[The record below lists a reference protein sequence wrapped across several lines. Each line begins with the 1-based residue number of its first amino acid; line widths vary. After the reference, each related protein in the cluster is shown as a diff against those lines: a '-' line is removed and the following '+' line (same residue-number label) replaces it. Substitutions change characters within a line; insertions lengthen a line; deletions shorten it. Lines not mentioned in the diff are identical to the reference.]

1 MTDDASS
8 AYTRRPPGGRKA
20 GASHLCGDM
29 NDSER
34 VTLRL
39 SVQDL
44 QALDLFVGTGEFANR
59 SEVIRQAIKD
69 FVRNHAPKVVDGMNA
84 RKQLQDTFLQ
94 MQNLKAQ
101 LEEQQ
106 KLLEKLMRQ

>member
-1 MTDDASS
+1 
-8 AYTRRPPGGRKA
+8 
-20 GASHLCGDM
+20 M

-44 QALDLFVGTGEFANR
+44 QALDMFVGTGEFPNR

-69 FVRNHAPKVVDGMNA
+69 FVRVHAKEVVEGMNA
-84 RKQLQDTFLQ
+84 RKALQDTFLQ
-94 MQNLKAQ
+94 MQELKSQ
-101 LEEQQ
+101 LEQQQ
-106 KLLEKLMRQ
+106 KTLEKLMRQ

>member
-1 MTDDASS
+1 
-8 AYTRRPPGGRKA
+8 
-20 GASHLCGDM
+20 M
-29 NDSER
+29 NESER

-44 QALDLFVGTGEFANR
+44 QALDLFVGAGEFPNR

-69 FVRNHAPKVVDGMNA
+69 FIRHRAKEVAEGMNA

-94 MQNLKAQ
+94 MQQLKEQ
-101 LEEQQ
+101 LEQQ
-106 KLLEKLMRQ
+106 QAVLTKLMRQ